1 MSMRKIAMQS
11 DLWLDQNDPLTSLTW
26 LKERG
31 FDGIDY
37 SLYSLCPAG
46 KMLADGEILPSVFD
60 QDLPTFLAGFA
71 PLKEA
76 LETSGVSICQMHAPF
91 PLWNQKRPAVTA
103 HLNEVLDKTFAL
115 CEYLSC
121 PAVVV
126 HPVVHPTLEEEWE
139 DNLAFYRSLFPLLKE
154 RKGFTVCLENMFWR
168 KFSRLIEAGMSAPD
182 YARMIDQ
189 LNEELGETR
198 FGFCFDVGHA
208 IIAGRDPAEYI
219 RKMGHR
225 LTVLHLHEN
234 NVRDDLHVMP
244 YMSLLRP
251 LSPFCDWEGVLAA
264 LREVGYEGPLAFET
278 FGSQKAF
285 PKAVHKEVFEL
296 NADIGRYFVQRLEG

>member
-1 MSMRKIAMQS
+1 MRRIAIQS
-11 DLWLDQNDPLTSLTW
+11 NPWLDMNDPLASLSW
-26 LKERG
+26 IKERG
-31 FDGIDY
+31 FDGIDF
-37 SLYSLCPAG
+37 SLDVLIPAG
-46 KMLADGEILPSVFD
+46 KMLTEGEVLPSVFD
-60 QDLPTFLAGFA
+60 RPLSEFLAYFA

-76 LETSGVSICQMHAPF
+76 SEETGVAVCQMHAPF
-91 PLWNQKRPAVTA
+91 PVWDAKRPMVTEY
-103 HLNEVLDKTFAL
+103 LRGVLDKTFAL
-115 CEYLSC
+115 SLYLSC

-126 HPVVHPTLEEEWE
+126 HPVVYPTLEEERAE
-139 DNLAFYRSLFPLLKE
+139 NLALYRSLFPLLKE

-168 KFSRLIEAGMSAPD
+168 KFSRLIESSMSVDD
-182 YARMIDQ
+182 YVRMIDR
-189 LNEELGETR
+189 LNEELGEER

-219 RKMGHR
+219 RKMGQR

-244 YMSLLRP
+244 YMSLYRP
-251 LSPFCDWEGVLAA
+251 LSPFCDWEGVLGA
-264 LREVGYEGPLAFET
+264 LIEIGYKGPLAFET